1 MLILQ
6 TRSSLL
12 TRLPQSAMTA
22 AVKNSTLNK
31 SSPHMLITS
40 RHLAHLKPRL
50 SSASTSVSD
59 PARQSLSS
67 FSTSSISSSSLSS
80 PHSLPSLSSSSF
92 KPNYIQT
99 RSKMTGPSSSSPLP
113 VPPKKTT
120 TTSTATG
127 TQPPLSVSV
136 PLQNT
141 SAAAESSVLTSSS
154 PVYSRAH
161 PFLRK
166 FQTTVQKAVAQ
177 AQQQNQSVLS
187 SAFSTSATSSSS
199 SSNDNKD
206 NAPNQYGGNTVDE
219 KIAAVSSGRPLVNP
233 KSPTLAAAKATDA
246 IIQKRLGQAH
256 HEGHDGL
263 DHIPTLDESVYSDE
277 TFQKSAAHQ
286 GCGCS
291 HHGVAGADH
300 DSDDDARVEPSNF
313 PPISEEAREFSER
326 LLGQNKAWA
335 RKTEQDRPGFF
346 AKLEKQQKPQV
357 LWIGCSDSRVP
368 ANQIVNLDP
377 GEIFVHRNIANVVTH
392 TDMNLLSV
400 LEYAVDVLKVRH
412 IIVCGHYGC
421 GGVAA
426 SLTQKQFG
434 VIDNWLRNI
443 KDLYTIH
450 RKKFDTL
457 PHGGKE
463 QQDLLTELNVIQS
476 ALNVCHTSIIQKAWS
491 RGEKLSVHG
500 WCYRLSDGVIRNLGL
515 CIEGPGNVEEVYH
528 VMDEVKSNH

>member
-1 MLILQ
+1 ML
-6 TRSSLL
+6 
-12 TRLPQSAMTA
+12 A
-22 AVKNSTLNK
+22 AVSRPLTL
-31 SSPHMLITS
+31 SRATATVGRRMVASPSEGALP
-40 RHLAHLKPRL
+40 HLKPRP
-50 SSASTSVSD
+50 VSD
-59 PARQSLSS
+59 SPSFTLSLYPIRHSSSFFPSFSNPTRLAAGNHSS
-67 FSTSSISSSSLSS
+67 FSSS
-80 PHSLPSLSSSSF
+80 PSRLTS
-92 KPNYIQT
+92 I
-99 RSKMTGPSSSSPLP
+99 RSKMTSNSPPSSPAGTTGKTGIAIP
-113 VPPKKTT
+113 QQQQHATT
-120 TTSTATG
+120 TAASSTE
-127 TQPPLSVSV
+127 P
-136 PLQNT
+136 
-141 SAAAESSVLTSSS
+141 LTSSS

-166 FQTTVQKAVAQ
+166 FQSTVSKVVSQQ
-177 AQQQNQSVLS
+177 QLQQNQGVLGTVAGS
-187 SAFSTSATSSSS
+187 SSFSTSSKDGDKKSS
-199 SSNDNKD
+199 
-206 NAPNQYGGNTVDE
+206 TVDDA
-219 KIAAVSSGRPLVNP
+219 IAAVAAKTSVRS
-233 KSPTLAAAKATDA
+233 KSPTAAAANATDA
-246 IIQKRLGQAH
+246 IINKRLSQI
-256 HEGHDGL
+256 GL
-263 DHIPTLDESVYSDE
+263 DDVQSTDHTV
-277 TFQKSAAHQ
+277 HGH

-291 HHGVAGADH
+291 GHGSVSEMDAFF
-300 DSDDDARVEPSNF
+300 SDDEAVVEPSHF
-313 PPISEEAREFSER
+313 PPISAEAREFSER

-335 RKTEQDRPGFF
+335 KKTEQDRPGFF
-346 AKLEKQQKPQV
+346 AKLELQQKPQV

-412 IIVCGHYGC
+412 VIICGHYGC

-434 VIDNWLRNI
+434 IIDNWLRNI

-457 PHGGKE
+457 PQGGKE

-528 VMDEVKSNH
+528 VMDEVKANH

>member
-1 MLILQ
+1 
-6 TRSSLL
+6 
-12 TRLPQSAMTA
+12 MT
-22 AVKNSTLNK
+22 S
-31 SSPHMLITS
+31 
-40 RHLAHLKPRL
+40 
-50 SSASTSVSD
+50 
-59 PARQSLSS
+59 
-67 FSTSSISSSSLSS
+67 
-80 PHSLPSLSSSSF
+80 
-92 KPNYIQT
+92 
-99 RSKMTGPSSSSPLP
+99 GPSSSSPVP
-113 VPPKKTT
+113 VPSKKTT
-120 TTSTATG
+120 ATRA
-127 TQPPLSVSV
+127 QPPLSVSV

-141 SAAAESSVLTSSS
+141 SAAPESSVLTSSS
-154 PVYSRAH
+154 PIYSRAH

-177 AQQQNQSVLS
+177 AQQQNQSVFS
-187 SAFSTSATSSSS
+187 SAFSTSATSPSSS
-199 SSNDNKD
+199 SDNSD
-206 NAPNQYGGNTVDE
+206 NASNKCVGNSVDE
-219 KIAAVSSGRPLVNP
+219 KIAAVSSGRLPVNP

-246 IIQKRLGQAH
+246 IIQMRLGQAH
-256 HEGHDGL
+256 HDGRNVH
-263 DHIPTLDESVYSDE
+263 DHIPTLDESVYAE
-277 TFQKSAAHQ
+277 EAFQKSAAHQ

-291 HHGVAGADH
+291 HHGAAATDS

-412 IIVCGHYGC
+412 VIVCGHYGC

-500 WCYRLSDGVIRNLGL
+500 WCYRLSDGVIRDLGL

-528 VMDEVKSNH
+528 VMDEVKSGH

>member
-1 MLILQ
+1 
-6 TRSSLL
+6 
-12 TRLPQSAMTA
+12 MT
-22 AVKNSTLNK
+22 S
-31 SSPHMLITS
+31 
-40 RHLAHLKPRL
+40 
-50 SSASTSVSD
+50 
-59 PARQSLSS
+59 
-67 FSTSSISSSSLSS
+67 
-80 PHSLPSLSSSSF
+80 
-92 KPNYIQT
+92 
-99 RSKMTGPSSSSPLP
+99 GPSSSSPVP
-113 VPPKKTT
+113 VPPKKTA
-120 TTSTATG
+120 TSTGA
-127 TQPPLSVSV
+127 QPPLSVSV

-141 SAAAESSVLTSSS
+141 SAAASAEPSVLTSSS

-166 FQTTVQKAVAQ
+166 FQTTVQKAVNQ

-187 SAFSTSATSSSS
+187 SAFSTSASS
-199 SSNDNKD
+199 SSNDNS
-206 NAPNQYGGNTVDE
+206 NNGPNQYGGNSVDE
-219 KIAAVSSGRPLVNP
+219 KIAAVSSGRPPVNR

-246 IIQKRLGQAH
+246 IIQKRLALAH
-256 HEGHDGL
+256 HDDH
-263 DHIPTLDESVYSDE
+263 DHIPTLDESVYTDE
-277 TFQKSAAHQ
+277 AFANHNHQ

-291 HHGVAGADH
+291 HHSHGPIGASTDS
-300 DSDDDARVEPSNF
+300 DSDDDTRIEPSNF

-346 AKLEKQQKPQV
+346 AKLELQQKPQV

-400 LEYAVDVLKVRH
+400 VEYAVDVLKVRH

-476 ALNVCHTSIIQKAWS
+476 ALNVCHTSIVQKAWS
-491 RGEKLSVHG
+491 RGEKLSIHG